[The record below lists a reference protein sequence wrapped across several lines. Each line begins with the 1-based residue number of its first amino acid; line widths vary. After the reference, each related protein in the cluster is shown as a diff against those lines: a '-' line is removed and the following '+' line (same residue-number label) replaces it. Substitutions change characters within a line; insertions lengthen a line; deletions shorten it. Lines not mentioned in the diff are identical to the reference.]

1 MRRFIVYIRLKRKYV
16 DSIVAE
22 GIEFSN
28 ENVSLHEFLT
38 NTILVL
44 DSVDSIEK
52 HYKPLGKIRIQWLD
66 IDNFEKNIH

>member
-1 MRRFIVYIRLKRKYV
+1 MRRFIVYIRLKKKFV
-16 DSIVAE
+16 DNIVAE

-44 DSVDSIEK
+44 DSIDSIEK
-52 HYKPLGKIRIQWLD
+52 HYNPIGKIRIQWLD
-66 IDNFEKNIH
+66 LDLFEKKIH